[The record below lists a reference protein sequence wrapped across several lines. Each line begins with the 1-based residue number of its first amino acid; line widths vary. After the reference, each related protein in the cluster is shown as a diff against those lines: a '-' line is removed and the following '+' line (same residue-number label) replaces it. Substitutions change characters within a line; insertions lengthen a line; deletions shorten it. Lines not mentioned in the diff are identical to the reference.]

1 VPRAPIDAVRSS
13 ARVDPPLEILAR
25 AADELAR
32 PTTGRMRSIRDE
44 VRRDRL
50 VAVGALLQE
59 TLACVSEEIERLLL
73 DECPPDP
80 AGLHERLT
88 ERLDVLNRQR
98 LALDNQGINRR
109 GDRENVPAPGP
120 DVPAAAA
127 RSSTGA
133 STSAGSSVW
142 PPRPRRSPASTRP
155 RRMSATPTCGASSG
169 PSPATAW
176 STCSAAR
183 RPPRATPRQARRQHH
198 DRLADLSDALA
209 KQPDKEARPAV
220 LNLDA
225 PDLVR
230 LRRRDGRPNLPAKVS
245 MGHSSRAG
253 WVLAVGLVL
262 GLSGACSKEKRE
274 PLAKCSTH
282 TKCKAGYKCVNLNGG
297 GPVTGPTDL
306 GECQEDP
313 CAVTVPCETPQ
324 HATHPNEP
332 CVNDLVEACDLHNP
346 NKFCKCQSTL
356 PNQGVVT
363 TGNTP
368 TTG

>member
-1 VPRAPIDAVRSS
+1 M
-13 ARVDPPLEILAR
+13 
-25 AADELAR
+25 
-32 PTTGRMRSIRDE
+32 T
-44 VRRDRL
+44 
-50 VAVGALLQE
+50 
-59 TLACVSEEIERLLL
+59 
-73 DECPPDP
+73 
-80 AGLHERLT
+80 
-88 ERLDVLNRQR
+88 
-98 LALDNQGINRR
+98 
-109 GDRENVPAPGP
+109 
-120 DVPAAAA
+120 
-127 RSSTGA
+127 
-133 STSAGSSVW
+133 
-142 PPRPRRSPASTRP
+142 
-155 RRMSATPTCGASSG
+155 
-169 PSPATAW
+169 
-176 STCSAAR
+176 
-183 RPPRATPRQARRQHH
+183 
-198 DRLADLSDALA
+198 RLADLSDALA